1 MEPKKNPEAN
11 VGRNS
16 SLYLA
21 VGLALMMFLA
31 YTAINYKTYDK
42 EVIDIGQ
49 LNLED
54 EIEEEIPITEIQ
66 NTPPPPPPPPA
77 APEVIEVVEDEE

>member
-16 SLYLA
+16 GLYLA

-31 YTAINYKTYDK
+31 YATINHKTYDK
-42 EVIDIGQ
+42 ETIDIGQ
-49 LNLED
+49 LN
-54 EIEEEIPITEIQ
+54 
-66 NTPPPPPPPPA
+66 
-77 APEVIEVVEDEE
+77 

>member
-21 VGLALMMFLA
+21 VGLALMMFIS
-31 YTAINYKTYDK
+31 YTAINHKTYDK
-42 EVIDIGQ
+42 EIIDIGQ
-49 LNLED
+49 LNLAD

-66 NTPPPPPPPPA
+66 NTPPPPPPP
-77 APEVIEVVEDEE
+77 